1 MFTTTHET
9 IRRSLATTAALCVM
23 AIAGLALEFG
33 HAGAL
38 PAGTVEVGELQPANL
53 EQLAAVTLP
62 GIVVTAARLPADAAP
77 QDLPAA
83 TVRLASHDVAGGDAA
98 G

>member
-1 MFTTTHET
+1 MFTTINEKLRHG
-9 IRRSLATTAALCVM
+9 LGATAATCVI
-23 AIAGLALEFG
+23 ALAGLAFEFG

-38 PAGTVEVGELQPANL
+38 PVGSVEVGELQPVQVGQVAM
-53 EQLAAVTLP
+53 ATLP

-77 QDLPAA
+77 HDLPDEA
-83 TVRLASHDVAGGDAA
+83 TRLAAAAAPTRDAT

>member
-1 MFTTTHET
+1 MFT
-9 IRRSLATTAALCVM
+9 IRNENIRHSLGTAAAVCVI
-23 AIAGLALEFG
+23 ALAGLALEFG

-38 PAGTVEVGELQPANL
+38 PAGSVEVGELQPVNL

-62 GIVVTAARLPADAAP
+62 GIVVTAGRLPADAAP

-83 TVRLASHDVAGGDAA
+83 TVRLASRDADGRDAA

>member
-9 IRRSLATTAALCVM
+9 IRRSLGTAAAVCVM
-23 AIAGLALEFG
+23 AIAGLGFEFG
-33 HAGAL
+33 HVGAL
-38 PAGTVEVGELQPANL
+38 PAGSVEVGELQPVGL

-77 QDLPAA
+77 QDLPSA
-83 TVRLASHDVAGGDAA
+83 TVRLASRDADGRDAA

>member
-1 MFTTTHET
+1 MFTTLNEK
-9 IRRSLATTAALCVM
+9 IRRSLGTAASVCVIAM
-23 AIAGLALEFG
+23 AGLALEFG

-38 PAGTVEVGELQPANL
+38 PAGSVEVGELQPTNL

-62 GIVVTAARLPADAAP
+62 GIVVTAARLPAEAAP
-77 QDLPAA
+77 QDLPAEA
-83 TVRLASHDVAGGDAA
+83 VRVASRDTVGQDAA